1 MPSKETKGELSMSDK
16 ANPTV
21 SRGKMMTAALAAIH
35 LFICLATASAATG
48 DEPETIY
55 YGGAILTMAGDAPTY
70 VEALAVQDG
79 RVAVA
84 GTKEAVLAHKGDTTR
99 LVDLQGKAL
108 LPGFID
114 AHGHYINS
122 LLVANQAKLYPPPSG
137 PGRDVPSIIAELKK
151 FAQERNIPAGEMIMG
166 YGYDDSVMP
175 ESQLLTRDDLDAA
188 FPDNPVRVDHVSM
201 HGAVMNSLA
210 LEKYGISA
218 ATKTPPGGVI
228 VRKPGTDEPWGLI
241 METAFLPVMEQAEP
255 MTARQEIE
263 WTRAGQMLYAE
274 AGITTAHEG
283 ATHLPQFQTM
293 KRASD
298 AGANIIDV
306 VAYPF
311 ITDAD
316 KVIAELPVSEW
327 GKYRDRFKVGGIKIT
342 LDGSPQGRTAF
353 FTTPYLTGG
362 PAGEKDWHGEPTF
375 PQDLANKMV
384 KKVYELN
391 VPLIIHTNGDAAIDA
406 FLAAYELA
414 REGGD
419 DHPWNV
425 TTIHTQFLRKDQI
438 PKFVAYKVRPSFYT
452 LHTFYFA
459 DTHIANRGKEQGSY
473 ISPMRDA
480 IDAGLRP
487 TNHTDF
493 VVAPLDQMMMLWS
506 AVNRV
511 SRSGVEVGPGQRVTA
526 YEGLKSMT
534 EWAAEQY
541 GEQDSKGSLEVGK
554 LADLVILDKD
564 PLKVEPNDIKDI
576 RVVETIKEGRTIY
589 PASAGQPEPIAVA
602 LKDPDRIYA
611 WTSHVCD
618 MSGVNT
624 AAGREWTLTALNGE
638 KVHVAK
644 PPTMLFERGRL
655 AVFGGINRLMGSYAL
670 VNGTVTMSDLAST
683 RMAGPP
689 ELMDLENSFANA
701 LKSVDSFHVH
711 GDELALSSN
720 GDVVAVFHAAD

>member
-1 MPSKETKGELSMSDK
+1 MSDK
-16 ANPTV
+16 AD
-21 SRGKMMTAALAAIH
+21 SKASLGKGGAVALGAIP
-35 LFICLATASAATG
+35 LIIGLVTASAAAS
-48 DEPETIY
+48 DAAETIY
-55 YGGAILTMAGDAPTY
+55 YGGAILTMAGDSPTY
-70 VEALAVQDG
+70 VEALSVKDG
-79 RVAVA
+79 RIAVA
-84 GTKEAVLAHKGDTTR
+84 GTREAVLAHKGDGAR
-99 LVDLQGKAL
+99 MVDLEGKAL

-137 PGRDVPSIIAELKK
+137 PGRDVPSIIAELNK
-151 FAQERNIPAGEMIMG
+151 FAQERNIPPGEMIMG

-175 ESQLLTRDDLDAA
+175 EGRLLNRDDLDAA

-201 HGAVMNSLA
+201 HGAVMNSRA

-255 MTARQEIE
+255 MTARQELE

-327 GKYRDRFKVGGIKIT
+327 GKYKDRFKVGGIKIT

-362 PAGEKDWHGEPTF
+362 PAGEKDWSGEPTF

-391 VPLIIHTNGDAAIDA
+391 VPLIIHTNGDAAIDS
-406 FLAAYELA
+406 FLTAYELA
-414 REGGD
+414 RGGGD
-419 DHPWNV
+419 NHPWNV

-438 PKFVAYKVRPSFYT
+438 PKFVEYKVRPSFYT

-480 IDAGLRP
+480 IDAGLHP

-541 GEQDSKGSLEVGK
+541 GEQDSKGTLEVGK

-564 PLKVEPNDIKDI
+564 PLKVEPKDIKDI
-576 RVVETIKEGRTIY
+576 RVVETIKEGRSIY
-589 PASAGQPEPIAVA
+589 PASAGQLEPIAV
-602 LKDPDRIYA
+602 KDPGKIYS
-611 WTSHVCD
+611 WTSHDCD

-624 AAGREWTLTALNGE
+624 AAGRRWTLKALNGDE
-638 KVHVAK
+638 VRVAM
-644 PPTMLFERGRL
+644 PPTMLFEHGRL
-655 AVFGGINRLMGSYAL
+655 AIFGGINRLTGSYAL
-670 VNGTVTMSDLAST
+670 VNGTVTMSELVST

-689 ELMDLENSFANA
+689 ELMELENSFAKT
-701 LKSVDSFHVH
+701 LQSVDSFHVH
-711 GDELALSSN
+711 GDELALSSK
-720 GDVVAVFHAAD
+720 GDVVAVFHVVD